1 MNKTVTIN
9 ISGLIFNID
18 EMAFAKLKNYL
29 GSIER
34 YFTTSDGGEE
44 IMTDIEGRIA
54 EMFSERISS
63 RKEVVSMADV
73 EHMISVMGQPE
84 DFIDEETLE
93 ENERKKNFN
102 KEEPKNHEFDEELDD
117 EFNRGPK
124 RFFRDPDKKVIGG
137 VCAGIGHYFGID
149 PIIVRL
155 LFVLAFLF
163 GFSGILLYVIFWII
177 TPKAMTRAEKLQMRG
192 KKVNIDNIKNTVRK
206 EADDVKKNF
215 KNFEG
220 KLGDY
225 SSSESGQRIGNF
237 ISDVGYFILNILR
250 NILNIAGKLI
260 GFALIFIG
268 GIVLFSLGLSI
279 IGISTFDGVFMI
291 NGDLFE
297 FTVGEAAQ
305 LLVAESWIRPVA
317 SIGFGLMIGL
327 PIIFLILIGV
337 KVIFG
342 IADFGKRSG
351 FSLFGLWV
359 IGAFMFLVST
369 TYVAS
374 DFSKS
379 EKTVQSI
386 SLPYSFADTVHVSV
400 DTEML
405 SHGSESSYPG
415 DFFNL
420 LKMDETSVSLA
431 NVKFNVVESKNDS
444 ISIIVTQKARGGSF
458 KEAKVRAENIEF
470 SYNLYGTEIVLSPFY
485 KFLKEDKYRV
495 QELFVTLALP
505 EGKTV
510 HLSEGTSWVIYDIKN
525 RTNTHDSRMNDH
537 YWRMTEDGL
546 ECTDCSFKG
555 NSSKLKSRT
564 DNLNSLSKK
573 ELERKLVRLGREIE
587 MKSHELENKTRSI
600 TNKLERRMAK
610 IELKIKNADDVIK
623 IREYNDKL
631 QDLQSDLQV
640 ELRELNYQIEDEILE
655 ITNTIEEIE
664 KLIEDKQTKKTS
676 QVRKRTTKNDL
687 TLDEPDN
694 SIINTRL
701 LFPNPF
707 RILI

>member
-18 EMAFAKLKNYL
+18 ETAYAKLKNYL

-34 YFTTSDGGEE
+34 YFTTADGGEE

-84 DFIDEETLE
+84 DFVDEETRE
-93 ENERKKNFN
+93 ENERKKNAR
-102 KEEPKNHEFDEELDD
+102 EEQSN
-117 EFNRGPK
+117 EFNNASEPGDDFDSGPK
-124 RFFRDPDKKVIGG
+124 RFFRDPDKKIVGG
-137 VCAGIGHYFGID
+137 VCAGVGYYFGID

-155 LFVLAFLF
+155 LFVIAVML
-163 GFSGILLYVIFWII
+163 GFSGILVYIILWAI
-177 TPKAMTRAEKLQMRG
+177 TPKAITRAEKLQMRG
-192 KKVNIDNIKNTVRK
+192 RKVNIDNIKHTVRK

-225 SSSESGQRIGNF
+225 STSESGKRVGNF
-237 ISDVGYFILNILR
+237 ISDVGYFIINIIRNVLR
-250 NILNIAGKLI
+250 IVAKLL
-260 GFALIFIG
+260 GVALVFFG
-268 GIVLFSLGLSI
+268 GVILFSLLLSI

-305 LLVAESWIRPVA
+305 LLVAENWIRPVA
-317 SIGFGLMIGL
+317 SIGFGLLIGL
-327 PIIFLILIGV
+327 PIMFLILVGV
-337 KVIFG
+337 KIVLG
-342 IADFGKRSG
+342 IADFGKKSG
-351 FSLFGLWV
+351 FVLFGLWV

-379 EKTVQSI
+379 EKTVQSM
-386 SLPYSFADTVHVSV
+386 SLPYSFADTIHVSV
-400 DTEML
+400 DSEML
-405 SHGSESSYPG
+405 SHGSQSTYPG

-420 LKMDETSVSLA
+420 LKIDENSVALA

-470 SYNLYGTEIVLSPFY
+470 SYNIEGTELILSPFY
-485 KFLKEDKYRV
+485 KFLKEDQYRF

-510 HLSEGTSWVIYDIKN
+510 YLGEGTPWVIYDIKN
-525 RTNTHDSRMNDH
+525 RANTHDSRMNDH
-537 YWRMTEDGL
+537 YWLMTTDGL

-555 NSSKLKSRT
+555 QSSKSKRSSK
-564 DNLNSLSKK
+564 NYNSLSSR
-573 ELERKLVRLGREIE
+573 ELERKITKLNRELE
-587 MKSHELENKTRSI
+587 MKTFEFENKSRRI
-600 TNKLERRMAK
+600 TNDIEHKMAQ
-610 IELKIKNADDVIK
+610 IELKVRSVDNELK

-631 QDLQSDLQV
+631 QELQSTLQM
-640 ELRELNYQIEDEILE
+640 ELKQLNYQLEDEMLE
-655 ITNTIEEIE
+655 ITNSIEEIE
-664 KLIEDKQTKKTS
+664 KLIDEKKNRKTS
-676 QVRKRTTKNDL
+676 QVKKRNNQNNL
-687 TLDEPDN
+687 TSDN
-694 SIINTRL
+694 QDYSIVNTRL